1 MQREE
6 FEAIMADR
14 EPPEVPGDVEQRYK
28 ELQEEI
34 QQLELSPKLITGES
48 HQERYLRQRRLR
60 ALRREFDRM
69 SRYPMSRRIRRNSTS
84 LGALFIVAFL
94 LCIISFFGG
103 ALLTGIIG
111 QSQQMTS
118 VGNQFMTDMVS
129 QQYNS
134 AHAFVDQNL
143 NATGQFAQQAQAADQ
158 ALGPIQSFSQVG
170 VVGGGLVGNTPN
182 SQTNTITYHIHRKGG
197 TVQNA
202 NGTQTQVGPADYII
216 ILTFDYNTTANV
228 WQISNYGDV
237 LFTTPTPQPSASGS

>member
-6 FEAIMADR
+6 FEAIMAER
-14 EPPEVPGDVEQRYK
+14 EPPEVPDDVEQRYK
-28 ELQEEI
+28 ELQSEI
-34 QQLELSPKLITGES
+34 QQLELSPKLITGET

-60 ALRREFDRM
+60 SLRRDFDRM
-69 SRYPMSRRIRRNSTS
+69 SRYPMSRRIRRNSAS

-111 QSQQMTS
+111 NSQKMTS
-118 VGNQFMTDMVS
+118 VGDQFMSDMVQ
-129 QQYNS
+129 QQYNT

-158 ALGPIQSFSQVG
+158 ALGPIQNFSQVG
-170 VVGGGLVGNTPN
+170 VVGGGLVGNAPS

-197 TVQNA
+197 TSQNT
-202 NGTQTQVGPADYII
+202 NGTQTVHPPADYII
-216 ILTFDYNTTANV
+216 VLTFDYNPTTNT
-228 WQISNYGDV
+228 WQINNYNDQ
-237 LFTTPTPQPSASGS
+237 LFTVPTPPPATSGS